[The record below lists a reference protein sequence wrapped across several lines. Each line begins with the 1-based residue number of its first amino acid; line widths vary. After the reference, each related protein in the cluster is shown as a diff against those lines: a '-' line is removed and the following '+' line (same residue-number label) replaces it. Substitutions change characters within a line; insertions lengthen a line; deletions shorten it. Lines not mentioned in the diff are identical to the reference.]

1 LFSTDAT
8 DGFGLGRL
16 CNDEIHKPTATMK
29 KVEIGGKVALCLFA
43 LTDIEPGT
51 EIRYHYGFDRDGS
64 MPWRKVSFALLQ

>member
-1 LFSTDAT
+1 
-8 DGFGLGRL
+8 
-16 CNDEIHKPTATMK
+16 MK